1 MFLGKVNGQ
10 RYGEPPPPKC
20 ALHQHLAVFGAWGQR
35 PGNQVATFG
44 IVGEVLSYSF
54 VPLKQLILLLAL
66 LAPGLP
72 AAAQSKLQTQVSPVF
87 YFRQRVDVQPYA
99 GKAYRLSARMK
110 VEAPAGD
117 SADANVFAVV
127 FDKKKNYL
135 AMSKAGQMRARRRDG
150 QWRTFSLTGQLPKTA
165 AQLVLNANVYL
176 NGTFGYDDFRL
187 EVASGK
193 GQWQPVPLPNG
204 DFEAARADSANGF
217 PNNWR
222 PLFLNNAYRYRTAAE
237 ASGNHY
243 LELVGQGAVNY
254 GRNAAAGHT
263 VALNG
268 IKLYYETY
276 GQGEPLLLLHGNGQS
291 ISAFSGQ
298 IPELA
303 KHYQVIAVDT
313 RAQGQST
320 NGKQTLTYDL
330 FADDMSAL
338 LKALNIPAAHVV
350 GWSDGGNTGL
360 SLALH
365 HPQQVKKLVTM
376 GANLWADTL
385 AVTPATLKEVHKG
398 KTMTTLLYPV
408 NKQARRVRPLMVLL
422 LDYPRMQ
429 ATDLAGIAAPTLV
442 LAGEKDLIQ
451 PAHTRLI
458 ASSLPHGRA
467 HIFPGLTHY
476 APREDPAAFN
486 AAVLAFLAQP

>member
-1 MFLGKVNGQ
+1 LKYCFL
-10 RYGEPPPPKC
+10 
-20 ALHQHLAVFGAWGQR
+20 F
-35 PGNQVATFG
+35 
-44 IVGEVLSYSF
+44 
-54 VPLKQLILLLAL
+54 LAL
-66 LAPGLP
+66 LALCLP
-72 AAAQSKLQTQVSPVF
+72 AAAQSRLQTQVSPVF

-99 GKAYRLSARMK
+99 GQPYRLSARMK

-117 SADANVFAVV
+117 SADANVFAVT
-127 FDKKKNYL
+127 FDKNKKYL
-135 AMSKAGQMRARRRDG
+135 SMSKPGQMRAKRRDG
-150 QWRTFSLTGQLPKTA
+150 QWRTFALTGTLPKTA
-165 AQLVLNANVYL
+165 AQLTINANVYL
-176 NGTFGYDDFRL
+176 NGTFGYDDFKL
-187 EVASGK
+187 EVATGK
-193 GQWQPVPLPNG
+193 NQWQPVPLLNG
-204 DFEAARADSANGF
+204 DFEAARADSASGF
-217 PNNWR
+217 PNGWR
-222 PLFLNNAYRYRTAAE
+222 PLALNDAYRYRVAQEPA
-237 ASGNHY
+237 GNRF
-243 LELVGQGAVNY
+243 LEITGQGAVSY
-254 GRNAAAGHT
+254 GRNPAAGHT

-268 IKLYYETY
+268 IRLYYETY
-276 GQGEPLLLLHGNGQS
+276 GTGKPLLLLHGNGQS

-313 RAQGQST
+313 RAQGQSS

-330 FADDMSAL
+330 FAEDMSAL

-365 HPQQVKKLVTM
+365 HPEQVKKLVTM

-385 AVTPATLKEVHKG
+385 AVTPATLKEVRKG
-398 KTMTTLLYPV
+398 KTMTTLLYPF
-408 NKQARRVRPLMVLL
+408 NKQARQVRPLMALL
-422 LDYPRMQ
+422 LDYPRMK
-429 ATDLAGIAAPTLV
+429 ATDLAGISAPTLV

-458 ASSLPHGRA
+458 ASSIPKGQV

-486 AAVLAFLAQP
+486 AAVLEFLAKP

>member
-1 MFLGKVNGQ
+1 
-10 RYGEPPPPKC
+10 
-20 ALHQHLAVFGAWGQR
+20 
-35 PGNQVATFG
+35 
-44 IVGEVLSYSF
+44 
-54 VPLKQLILLLAL
+54 
-66 LAPGLP
+66 
-72 AAAQSKLQTQVSPVF
+72 
-87 YFRQRVDVQPYA
+87 
-99 GKAYRLSARMK
+99 
-110 VEAPAGD
+110 
-117 SADANVFAVV
+117 
-127 FDKKKNYL
+127 
-135 AMSKAGQMRARRRDG
+135 
-150 QWRTFSLTGQLPKTA
+150 
-165 AQLVLNANVYL
+165 
-176 NGTFGYDDFRL
+176 
-187 EVASGK
+187 
-193 GQWQPVPLPNG
+193 
-204 DFEAARADSANGF
+204 
-217 PNNWR
+217 
-222 PLFLNNAYRYRTAAE
+222 
-237 ASGNHY
+237 
-243 LELVGQGAVNY
+243 
-254 GRNAAAGHT
+254 

-320 NGKQTLTYDL
+320 NGRQTLTYDL
-330 FADDMSAL
+330 FAEDMSAL
-338 LKALNIPAAHVV
+338 LKALNIPAANVV

-385 AVTPATLKEVHKG
+385 AVTPATLKEVRQG
-398 KTMTTLLYPV
+398 KKLTTLLYPI
-408 NKQARRVRPLMVLL
+408 NKQARQVRPLMVLL
-422 LDYPRMQ
+422 LDYPRMK
-429 ATDLAGIAAPTLV
+429 ATDLTGITAPTLV
-442 LAGEKDLIQ
+442 LAGEKDVIQ

-458 ASSLPHGRA
+458 ASSLPHGQA

>member
-1 MFLGKVNGQ
+1 L
-10 RYGEPPPPKC
+10 
-20 ALHQHLAVFGAWGQR
+20 
-35 PGNQVATFG
+35 
-44 IVGEVLSYSF
+44 
-54 VPLKQLILLLAL
+54 LKYLLLLAL
-66 LAPGLP
+66 LAAGLP
-72 AAAQSKLQTQVSPVF
+72 AVAQSKLLTQVSPTF

-99 GKAYRLSARMK
+99 GRAYRLSARMK
-110 VEAPAGD
+110 VAAPAGD
-117 SADANVFAVV
+117 SADANVFAVL
-127 FDKKKNYL
+127 FDKNKKYL
-135 AMSKAGQMRARRRDG
+135 AMSKPGQLRAKRRDG

-165 AQLVLNANVYL
+165 AQLALNANVYL
-176 NGTFGYDDFRL
+176 NGTFGYDDFKL
-187 EVASGK
+187 EVATAK
-193 GQWQPVPLPNG
+193 GQWQPVPLLNG
-204 DFEAARADSANGF
+204 DFETARTDSTNSF

-222 PLFLNNAYRYRTAAE
+222 PLFLNNAYRYRTAQE

-243 LELVGQGAVNY
+243 LEITGQGAISY
-254 GRNAAAGHT
+254 GRNPAAGHT

-330 FADDMSAL
+330 FAEDMSAL
-338 LKALNIPAAHVV
+338 LKALNMPAAHVV

-385 AVTPATLKEVHKG
+385 AVTPVTLKEVHKG
-398 KTMTTLLYPV
+398 KTMTTLLYPI
-408 NKQARRVRPLMVLL
+408 NKQARKVRPLMVLL
-422 LDYPRMQ
+422 LDYPRMK
-429 ATDLAGIAAPTLV
+429 ATDLAGITAPTLV
-442 LAGEKDLIQ
+442 LAGEKDVIQ

-476 APREDPAAFN
+476 APHENPAAFN

>member
-1 MFLGKVNGQ
+1 MK
-10 RYGEPPPPKC
+10 
-20 ALHQHLAVFGAWGQR
+20 HLF
-35 PGNQVATFG
+35 
-44 IVGEVLSYSF
+44 
-54 VPLKQLILLLAL
+54 LLLTL
-66 LAPGLP
+66 LAFYSP
-72 AAAQSKLQTQVSPVF
+72 AAAQARLKTQVSNSF
-87 YFRQRVDVQPYA
+87 YFRHWAEVQPYA
-99 GKAYRLSARMK
+99 GKPYRLSARMK

-117 SADANVFAVV
+117 SADANAFVV
-127 FDKKKNYL
+127 LFDKNKKYL
-135 AMSKAGQMRARRRDG
+135 SSSKLGQMRAKRRDG
-150 QWRTFSLTGQLPKTA
+150 QWRNFAFTGTLPTTA
-165 AQLVLNANVYL
+165 ARLTVNAYVYL
-176 NGTFGYDDFRL
+176 NGTFGYDNFKL
-187 EVASGK
+187 EAEVSK
-193 GQWQPVPLPNG
+193 GQWQAVPLLNG
-204 DFEAARADSANGF
+204 DFEATRADSANGF
-217 PNNWR
+217 PNGWR
-222 PLFLNNAYRYRTAAE
+222 PLYYNDAFRYRTVAE

-243 LELVGQGAVNY
+243 LEIIGQGVVNY
-254 GRNAAAGHT
+254 GRNPAAGHT

-291 ISAFSGQ
+291 ISAFNGQ

-360 SLALH
+360 SLALR

-385 AVTPATLKEVHKG
+385 AVTPATLKEVRQG
-398 KTMTTLLYPV
+398 KLLTTALYPF
-408 NKQARRVRPLMVLL
+408 NKQARQARPLTVLL
-422 LDYPRMQ
+422 LDYPRMK

-442 LAGEKDLIQ
+442 LAGQHDLIQ
-451 PAHTRLI
+451 DAHTRLI
-458 ASSLPHGRA
+458 AASLPRGQV
-467 HIFPGLTHY
+467 HIFPGLSHY

-486 AAVLAFLAQP
+486 AAVLAFLGRP

>member
-1 MFLGKVNGQ
+1 MLLK
-10 RYGEPPPPKC
+10 
-20 ALHQHLAVFGAWGQR
+20 HLAF
-35 PGNQVATFG
+35 
-44 IVGEVLSYSF
+44 
-54 VPLKQLILLLAL
+54 LLAL
-66 LAPGLP
+66 LALGLP
-72 AAAQSKLQTQVSPVF
+72 AAAQSKLPTQVSPSF

-99 GKAYRLSARMK
+99 GRPYRLSARMK
-110 VEAPAGD
+110 VASPAGD
-117 SADANVFAVV
+117 SADANVFVV
-127 FDKKKNYL
+127 LFDKNKQFL
-135 AMSKAGQMRARRRDG
+135 TASKPAQMRAKRRDG
-150 QWRTFSLTGQLPKTA
+150 QWRTFTLAGQLPKTA
-165 AQLVLNANVYL
+165 AQLAINANVFL
-176 NGTFGYDDFRL
+176 NGTFGYDDFKL
-187 EVASGK
+187 EVEATK
-193 GQWQPVPLPNG
+193 GQWQPVPLLNG
-204 DFEAARADSANGF
+204 DFETARADSASGF
-217 PNNWR
+217 PNGWR
-222 PLFLNNAYRYRTAAE
+222 PIALNAAYRYRTAAE
-237 ASGNHY
+237 ASGNHF
-243 LELVGQGAVNY
+243 LELIGQGAVNY
-254 GRNAAAGHT
+254 GHNAAAGHT

-385 AVTPATLKEVHKG
+385 AVTPATLKEVRQG
-398 KTMTTLLYPV
+398 KKLTTLLYPL
-408 NKQARRVRPLMVLL
+408 NKQARQVRPLMVLL
-422 LDYPRMQ
+422 LDYPRMK
-429 ATDLAGIAAPTLV
+429 ATDLAGITAPTLV
-442 LAGEKDLIQ
+442 LAGEKDVIQ
-451 PAHTRLI
+451 PAHTQLI
-458 ASSLPHGRA
+458 ASSLPHGQV

-486 AAVLAFLAQP
+486 AAVLAFLGQP

>member
-1 MFLGKVNGQ
+1 LGE
-10 RYGEPPPPKC
+10 YHASYP
-20 ALHQHLAVFGAWGQR
+20 ALKHV
-35 PGNQVATFG
+35 
-44 IVGEVLSYSF
+44 
-54 VPLKQLILLLAL
+54 LLLAL
-66 LAPGLP
+66 LALSLP
-72 AAAQSKLQTQVSPVF
+72 AAAQSKLPTQVSPTF
-87 YFRQRVDVQPYA
+87 YFRQRVDVQAYA
-99 GKAYRLSARMK
+99 GKPYRLSARMK
-110 VEAPAGD
+110 VESPAGD
-117 SADANVFAVV
+117 SADANVFAML
-127 FDKKKNYL
+127 FDKNKKYL
-135 AMSKAGQMRARRRDG
+135 AMSKPGQMRAKRRDG

-165 AQLVLNANVYL
+165 TQLTLNANVYL
-176 NGTFGYDDFRL
+176 NGTFGYDDFKL
-187 EVASGK
+187 EIATAK
-193 GQWQPVPLPNG
+193 GQWQPVPLLNG
-204 DFEAARADSANGF
+204 DFETARADSASGF

-222 PLFLNNAYRYRTAAE
+222 PIALNNAYRFRTAQE

-254 GRNAAAGHT
+254 GHNAAAGHT

-385 AVTPATLKEVHKG
+385 AVTPATLKEVHQG
-398 KTMTTLLYPV
+398 KTMTTLLYPL
-408 NKQARRVRPLMVLL
+408 NKQARKVRPLMVLL
-422 LDYPRMQ
+422 LDYPRLK

-442 LAGEKDLIQ
+442 LAGEKDVIQ

-476 APREDPAAFN
+476 APHEDPAAFN
-486 AAVLAFLAQP
+486 AAVLAFLAKP

>member
-1 MFLGKVNGQ
+1 M
-10 RYGEPPPPKC
+10 
-20 ALHQHLAVFGAWGQR
+20 
-35 PGNQVATFG
+35 
-44 IVGEVLSYSF
+44 
-54 VPLKQLILLLAL
+54 PLKQLTLLLAL
-66 LAPGLP
+66 LALCLP
-72 AAAQSKLQTQVSPVF
+72 AAAQSKLPTQVSPVF

-99 GKAYRLSARMK
+99 GKAYRLSARMR

-127 FDKKKNYL
+127 FDKNKNYL
-135 AMSKAGQMRARRRDG
+135 AMSKPGQMRAKRRDG

-176 NGTFGYDDFRL
+176 NGSFGYDDFRL
-187 EVASGK
+187 EVATGK
-193 GQWQPVPLPNG
+193 GQWQPVLLPNG

-222 PLFLNNAYRYRTAAE
+222 PLFLNNAYHYRTAAE

-243 LELVGQGAVNY
+243 LELVGQGAINY

-330 FADDMSAL
+330 FAEDMSAL
-338 LKALNIPAAHVV
+338 LQALNIPAAHVV

-408 NKQARRVRPLMVLL
+408 NKQARQVRPLMVLL
-422 LDYPRMQ
+422 LDYPRMR
-429 ATDLAGIAAPTLV
+429 ATDLAGITAPTLV

-458 ASSLPHGRA
+458 AGSLPHGRA